1 VKLRDRIAIVTGAGS
16 GIGQGIAEAMVREKA
31 KVVVA
36 DVSDERGQD
45 VASKLGRIGQTLF
58 KRVDV
63 SSKHQIR
70 EVVDA
75 VLKQFGRIDILVNNA
90 GIVQTERFLEGKEAD
105 WDVMIAVNLK
115 GVILFTQAVL
125 GGMVERKYGKIVN
138 IASGAGVIANGG
150 QVVYSASKGGVIAF
164 TRSLAA
170 EVAPH
175 HINVNAICPGFIET
189 PMTTKGLELHPSY
202 FKKIVNHIPWGRA
215 GLPGDIAKV
224 AAFLASDDS
233 EYMTGQ
239 CIVVDGGA
247 AGR

>member
-1 VKLRDRIAIVTGAGS
+1 
-16 GIGQGIAEAMVREKA
+16 MVREGA

-36 DVSDERGQD
+36 DVSEERGQK
-45 VASKLGRIGQTLF
+45 VAAELGRIGEALF

-63 SSKHQIR
+63 SNNLQIR
-70 EVVDA
+70 EIVDA
-75 VLKQFGRIDILVNNA
+75 VLKQFGWIDILVNNA

-105 WDVMIAVNLK
+105 WDAMIAVNLK
-115 GVILFTQAVL
+115 GVILFSQAVL
-125 GGMVERKYGKIVN
+125 GDMVKRKYGKTVN
-138 IASGAGVIANGG
+138 IASNGGVIANGG
-150 QVVYSASKGGVIAF
+150 QVVYSATKGGVIAF

-175 HINVNAICPGFIET
+175 HINVNGICPGFTET
-189 PMTTKGLELHPSY
+189 PMTTRGLELHPGY
-202 FKKIVNHIPWGRA
+202 FKKMVNHIPRGR
-215 GLPGDIAKV
+215 PGVPADIAKV
-224 AAFLASDDS
+224 ATFLASDDS